1 MSKICTLPWMHI
13 ETTPLGEFRPCC
25 LAEQTIPGLNITKG
39 DSIKDAFES
48 DYMEDL
54 RGQFLQ
60 GKQPATCAKCWALE
74 SAGNKSKRII
84 SNEKFGIDTSKKS
97 LKFLDLKLGNICNL
111 KCRICGSWSS
121 SKWAQEEI
129 ELGNKLARGWLEQG
143 QWPRQQ
149 HNLWN
154 EITELLPDIEH
165 FEFTGGEPFLIKE
178 HFDILEKSVE
188 LGTSQQQKIHYNT
201 NGTTFPEHAIKNIWP
216 YFKEVEIAFSVDDI
230 ENRFEYQRYPANWQ
244 LVNTNIKKFNDM
256 KNTYKNIKT
265 QVCCTINI
273 QNIFNLDAVANWIDQ
288 QDFDYVFYNYLH
300 EAKEW
305 NVQYLPPKY
314 KQLIQT
320 KLLSSK
326 TSAEHR
332 RQLGRAVTFMM
343 DKDLGDDQMHWKR
356 KRKILASDEFRNQSF
371 TEVHIEY
378 QGLI

>member
-1 MSKICTLPWMHI
+1 MHI

-25 LAEQTIPGLNITKG
+25 LAEESIPKLNITNG

-48 DYMEDL
+48 DYMENL
-54 RGQFLQ
+54 RDQFLE

-74 SAGNKSKRII
+74 SAGNKSKRMI
-84 SNEKFGIDTSKKS
+84 SNEKFGIDTSNKS

-154 EITELLPDIEH
+154 EITELLPSIEH

-188 LGTSQQQKIHYNT
+188 LGTSKKQKIHYNT

-230 ENRFEYQRYPANWQ
+230 GNRFEYQRYPANWQ
-244 LVNTNIKKFNDM
+244 LVNTNIEKFNGL
-256 KNTYKNIKT
+256 KKTYKNIKT

-273 QNIFNLDAVANWIDQ
+273 QNIFNLDAVARWIDRQ
-288 QDFDYVFYNYLH
+288 SFDYVFYNYLH

-305 NVQYLPPKY
+305 NVQYLPTKY

-326 TSAEHR
+326 TSAEHQK
-332 RQLGRAVTFMM
+332 QLERAITFMM
-343 DKDLGDDQMHWKR
+343 DKDLGDEQMHSKR
-356 KRKILASDEFRNQSF
+356 KRKILASDKFRNQSF
-371 TEVHIEY
+371 TEVHTEY
-378 QGLI
+378 QGLV